1 MASTTKTQLTKDITS
16 ILERNKIEL
25 SSELAKELLSLV
37 AIKSPNRVQSNSP
50 LVGDIPFDKSSHS
63 INDITQIYCLRFQKY
78 LPVEEFSKS
87 SKTDFGYS
95 KESKKGIKIWLH
107 YDKLIK
113 ELQQSI
119 AMEKDAVLD
128 GVKTVDEAKIEIENL
143 NKEITELQN
152 LRSSAYSEELYN
164 ELFPLLIE
172 SSEIKESSEIIE
184 VPEVKET
191 PKKSKRNNKEA

>member
-1 MASTTKTQLTKDITS
+1 MASTTKTQLTKEITS

-37 AIKSPNRVQSNSP
+37 AIKSPNRAQSNSP
-50 LVGDIPFDKSSHS
+50 LVGEIPFDKSSHS

-128 GVKTVDEAKIEIENL
+128 GVKTIDEAKVEIENL
-143 NKEITELQN
+143 NKEITELQT
-152 LRSSAYSEELYN
+152 LRSSAYSDELYN
-164 ELFPLLIE
+164 ELFP
-172 SSEIKESSEIIE
+172 SKEEKE
-184 VPEVKET
+184 VPEIKET
-191 PKKSKRNNKEA
+191 PKKTKKR

>member
-1 MASTTKTQLTKDITS
+1 MASTSKTQLTKEITS

-25 SSELAKELLSLV
+25 SSELAKELLNLV
-37 AIKSPNRVQSNSP
+37 AIKSPSRAQSNSP
-50 LVGDIPFDKSSHS
+50 LVGEIPFDKSSHS
-63 INDITQIYCLRFQKY
+63 IDEITQIYCLRFQKY

-128 GVKTVDEAKIEIENL
+128 GVKTIDEAKLAIDEL
-143 NKEITELQN
+143 NKEVATLQT
-152 LRSSAYSEELYN
+152 LRSSAYSDELYN
-164 ELFPLLIE
+164 ELFP
-172 SSEIKESSEIIE
+172 SKEVTE
-184 VPEVKET
+184 VPETPKET
-191 PKKSKRNNKEA
+191 KKSKKSNKEA

>member
-1 MASTTKTQLTKDITS
+1 MSSTTKTQLTKEITS

-37 AIKSPNRVQSNSP
+37 AIKSPNRVKSNSP
-50 LVGDIPFDKSSHS
+50 LVGEIPFDKSSHS

-95 KESKKGIKIWLH
+95 KESKKGIKIWLY

-128 GVKTVDEAKIEIENL
+128 GVKTIDEAKVEIENL
-143 NKEITELQN
+143 NKEIIELQT

-164 ELFPLLIE
+164 ELFP
-172 SSEIKESSEIIE
+172 SKEIIE
-184 VPEVKET
+184 IPEVKET
-191 PKKSKRNNKEA
+191 PKKSKKGNKEA